1 MIPGCNLRLFAV
13 LISTG
18 RHRFLLARSKR
29 FRTFSLKWFTKWS
42 YCQSHHV
49 CTIFVVRYNL
59 RAILKSSKKSC
70 ARQIV
75 CPCRKHIRTELR
87 QANVCQNATANKIKL
102 QYDSMRVLLVLVT
115 ASRKK
120 VLLIFRVW
128 DAFSL
133 PDKSAHFSRFFI
145 LPSPHDVRNLKRDKI
160 RYVSKL
166 RLVRER

>member
-18 RHRFLLARSKR
+18 RHRFLLPRSKR

-59 RAILKSSKKSC
+59 RATLKSSKKSC

-75 CPCRKHIRTELR
+75 CPCRKHIRTELH

-120 VLLIFRVW
+120 FCLSFEFGMLSVYPI
-128 DAFSL
+128 
-133 PDKSAHFSRFFI
+133 SAHFSRSFI

>member
-18 RHRFLLARSKR
+18 RHRFLLPRSKR

-120 VLLIFRVW
+120 FCLSFEFGILLVYPI
-128 DAFSL
+128 
-133 PDKSAHFSRFFI
+133 SAHFSRFFI

-160 RYVSKL
+160 RCVSKL